1 MKTLV
6 ILLLCVL
13 DVVFCTAFTIVIPH
27 KIKSQIQSIIITIIG
42 VCLSII
48 LLLIVAILGK
58 RFDMLAETK
67 SYIFIT
73 FAINAFINTIYLFL
87 VRNHWI

>member
-27 KIKSQIQSIIITIIG
+27 KIQSQIQSIIITIIG

-87 VRNHWI
+87 VRHHWI